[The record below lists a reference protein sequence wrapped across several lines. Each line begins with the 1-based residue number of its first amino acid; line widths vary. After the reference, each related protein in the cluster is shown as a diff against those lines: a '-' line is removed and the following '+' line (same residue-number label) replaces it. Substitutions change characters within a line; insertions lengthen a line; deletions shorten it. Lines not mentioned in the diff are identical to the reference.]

1 MAGKSSGSKSKRK
14 TRKALKDLD
23 AKNDRKIRGG
33 GKDLS
38 IIKSSDS
45 SSNKQF

>member
-14 TRKALKDLD
+14 SRKALKDLD

-33 GKDLS
+33 KDLS
-38 IIKSSDS
+38 IIKNSDS
-45 SSNKQF
+45 SSNKPF